1 MLWGSPYISWHL
13 NFDPWDTIWA
23 LICTI
28 CLLINTFFVLKR
40 AAEPNRP
47 PSPKPYVSLMLLDT
61 SPALPPWPHLFYHCM
76 CNTCMYLS
84 LWTQNKFAIKT
95 YVHCHC
101 HLSSSLLTWF
111 HGMVLYY
118 FPWEWSS
125 VTAEVAARVD
135 NFTLATDKQM
145 VFQS

>member
-1 MLWGSPYISWHL
+1 MMLWGSPYISWHL

-40 AAEPNRP
+40 AAEPKRP
-47 PSPKPYVSLMLLDT
+47 PPPKPYVSMMLLDT

-101 HLSSSLLTWF
+101 HLSSNLLTWF
-111 HGMVLYY
+111 RGRCYNTSLENGVQQQLKLLL
-118 FPWEWSS
+118 EL
-125 VTAEVAARVD
+125 R
-135 NFTLATDKQM
+135 TLHWLHINRK
-145 VFQS
+145 